1 MTMTT
6 LSRREPDAFTVTID
20 CDAGNE
26 YDGRMG
32 LRISAIFVIF
42 FGSFMGC
49 LVPLSLNKQTRF
61 QVPKLVSFVIK
72 YFGSGV
78 IIVTAFI
85 HLLAPSIGALYSP
98 CLNPDSVITQY
109 PWPEGICL
117 MTVFAMFSVELC
129 VSHHRSSSIGQD
141 RNFHSGGGRD
151 LAMDLMKRR
160 DQENE
165 AELGTIESRNL
176 GVDKPDELAAHLS
189 ALFILEFGIIFH
201 SILIGI
207 TLAVSGDE
215 FTVLYVV
222 LVFHQTFEGLGLG
235 SRLAIAAWP
244 SGKEWLPYF
253 LSAIYALSTPIAI
266 AAGLGIRNSITPGTH
281 SSLVVMGVFDALS
294 AGILLY
300 TGLIGLIT
308 HEFFTGN
315 ASKSQSVMRFMAF
328 GCMCVGAGVMALLG
342 YWA

>member
-1 MTMTT
+1 MAI
-6 LSRREPDAFTVTID
+6 LSKRQSDAFTVTID

-49 LVPLSLNKQTRF
+49 LIPLFLSKQTRF
-61 QVPKLVSFVIK
+61 QVPKLTFFIIK

-78 IIVTAFI
+78 IIATAFI
-85 HLLAPSIGALYSP
+85 HRLAPSIGALYSP

-117 MTVFAMFSVELC
+117 MTVFAMFLLELC
-129 VSHHRSSSIGQD
+129 VSHYKSSGIGKD
-141 RNFHSGGGRD
+141 SNFYSGGGRD
-151 LAMDLMKRR
+151 PAMDLMKRR

-165 AELGTIESRNL
+165 AELGATEDRNI
-176 GVDKPDELAAHLS
+176 DADTPDELAAHLS

-201 SILIGI
+201 SILISI
-207 TLAVSGDE
+207 TLDVSREE

-244 SGKEWLPYF
+244 SGKGWLPYF

-266 AAGLGIRNSITPGTH
+266 AAGLGVRSSVTPGTH
-281 SSLVVMGVFDALS
+281 SSLVVMGVFDAIS

-300 TGLIGLIT
+300 TGLVGLIA
-308 HEFFTGN
+308 HEFFIGDT
-315 ASKSQSVMRFMAF
+315 SKSQSPMRFMAF
-328 GCMCVGAGVMALLG
+328 GCMCVGAGIMALLG